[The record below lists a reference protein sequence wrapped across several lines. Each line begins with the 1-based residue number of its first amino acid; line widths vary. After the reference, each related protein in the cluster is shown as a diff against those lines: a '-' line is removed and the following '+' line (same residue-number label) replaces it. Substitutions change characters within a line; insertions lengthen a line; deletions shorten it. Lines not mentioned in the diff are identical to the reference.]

1 MEEGG
6 NLEEIGLGSDYEQ
19 TFYNGYDNWIRRYY
33 TQSDGT
39 YHYDAEREYTDFSV
53 DSEPFI
59 DMYYYYGG
67 QPAPTHVGYLG
78 FTGWIVNDEFYV
90 NYGYV
95 NED

>member
-1 MEEGG
+1 MMKPC
-6 NLEEIGLGSDYEQ
+6 ISSSQKGSDVVKYVDYQ
-19 TFYNGYDNWIRRYY
+19 FIWRYSNG
-33 TQSDGT
+33 